1 MNNGAILSLHLS
13 PYGDNAMQ
21 KFEIPLYIWFNATA
35 LIVAC
40 AFVWGRI
47 LGEAAEHKR
56 HVRLHGTFERV

>member
-1 MNNGAILSLHLS
+1 
-13 PYGDNAMQ
+13 MQ